1 MGLYPSVN
9 APLGPLYLPTNE
21 GGFLLQD
28 KAPFIFLYRGV
39 AALVAWFKLVLKLII
54 FPFLVLDGCVW
65 RYLRTTKMQTG
76 GFCMQRVR
84 IAMQPVLISAAK
96 PSTAAA
102 AASWQSDNLV
112 SQRPF
117 FRCGGLSSLQ
127 IRPLASVAEAP
138 VRRHRSMSAVRA
150 SVEENGSS
158 TGLFLP

>member
-1 MGLYPSVN
+1 
-9 APLGPLYLPTNE
+9 
-21 GGFLLQD
+21 
-28 KAPFIFLYRGV
+28 
-39 AALVAWFKLVLKLII
+39 
-54 FPFLVLDGCVW
+54 
-65 RYLRTTKMQTG
+65 MQTG

-102 AASWQSDNLV
+102 ASSCQSDNLV

-117 FRCGGLSSLQ
+117 FRCGGPSSLQ

-138 VRRHRSMSAVRA
+138 VWRHRSMSAVRA

>member
-1 MGLYPSVN
+1 
-9 APLGPLYLPTNE
+9 
-21 GGFLLQD
+21 
-28 KAPFIFLYRGV
+28 
-39 AALVAWFKLVLKLII
+39 
-54 FPFLVLDGCVW
+54 
-65 RYLRTTKMQTG
+65 MQTG

-96 PSTAAA
+96 PSTAA

-138 VRRHRSMSAVRA
+138 VWRHRSMSAVRA

>member
-1 MGLYPSVN
+1 
-9 APLGPLYLPTNE
+9 
-21 GGFLLQD
+21 
-28 KAPFIFLYRGV
+28 
-39 AALVAWFKLVLKLII
+39 
-54 FPFLVLDGCVW
+54 
-65 RYLRTTKMQTG
+65 
-76 GFCMQRVR
+76 VR